1 MTFFYPSPYTHSSLH
16 PLSSSCTPPS
26 LLSLVLS
33 LYFLSSTVSL
43 PSLWPPSFSLSISL
57 SFSLSL
63 CQTVLSVILYF
74 PLPTFFSSVLTLC
87 RLQWWQWL
95 RSVGGQQKKVVGW
108 GTQRS
113 NVCVCVCV
121 LVGACVIPPIH
132 QSVPLPVAPVL
143 GDGVEFTRVWGH
155 LTVTFNSL
163 TRNTNKHVKYPL
175 GMFL

>member
-1 MTFFYPSPYTHSSLH
+1 MTFFYPSPLHSLF
-16 PLSSSCTPPS
+16 SSSSVLLLHPPS

-43 PSLWPPSFSLSISL
+43 PSLWPPSFSLSI
-57 SFSLSL
+57 SLSL